1 MPANSGICV
10 DAGFPGIENALPEH
24 IKVKLNYFPLII
36 FLIIFLYFILFLFL
50 LLLLLLFF
58 N

>member
-50 LLLLLLFF
+50 LLLLLFF